1 MPKQFIVRLKKSDGT
16 IVANSQII
24 TVNGIGNGA
33 IAASD
38 FVDGTLTGAVTTVN
52 RAGQFCKV
60 IAAPAPSPTPTPTP
74 TPTRSVASTA
84 TPTPT
89 PTRSQSASGVTP
101 TPTPTVTPT
110 LTPTPTPMTLY
121 TGLCKKVYTG
131 VPAAESA
138 AWSTYNVNFFTS
150 TTPDSAAV
158 DTTSTGLTV
167 DGRTNYSIEW
177 LGYFVPTATGSY
189 NFRISQ
195 SDDWF
200 IMWIGPAANS
210 PNSGDISGSG
220 NWILRA
226 KYGETPVTSGTSFNA
241 GQSYRLRI
249 QHANNSS
256 NDALTLEYQYN
267 NGSWQSDFSSIF
279 KYDTCTLSSPTP
291 TPTVTPTPT
300 PTQSQGASGVTPT
313 PTPTVTPTPT
323 PTVNASPYAG
333 NLQFGLVDG
342 STGFKY
348 ASQGTITRIVIKTR
362 LSGSALPIEY
372 DSMTTPTY
380 PAEQTVY
387 DSTWPNTVDGNGDP
401 VTYALPSNGVLKQVA
416 MGHNDEQGV
425 MVGTGRLA
433 SRIFVY
439 TNNSSTPTW
448 QSNRVTTPTD
458 YERAGGV
465 QTGGGQNTD
474 GNVEPLSPPP
484 Q

>member
-74 TPTRSVASTA
+74 TRSV
-84 TPTPT
+84 
-89 PTRSQSASGVTP
+89 
-101 TPTPTVTPT
+101 
-110 LTPTPTPMTLY
+110 
-121 TGLCKKVYTG
+121 
-131 VPAAESA
+131 
-138 AWSTYNVNFFTS
+138 
-150 TTPDSAAV
+150 
-158 DTTSTGLTV
+158 
-167 DGRTNYSIEW
+167 
-177 LGYFVPTATGSY
+177 
-189 NFRISQ
+189 
-195 SDDWF
+195 
-200 IMWIGPAANS
+200 
-210 PNSGDISGSG
+210 
-220 NWILRA
+220 
-226 KYGETPVTSGTSFNA
+226 
-241 GQSYRLRI
+241 
-249 QHANNSS
+249 
-256 NDALTLEYQYN
+256 
-267 NGSWQSDFSSIF
+267 
-279 KYDTCTLSSPTP
+279 

-465 QTGGGQNTD
+465 QTGGSSNTD

>member
-74 TPTRSVASTA
+74 TPTRSVASTP

-110 LTPTPTPMTLY
+110 LTPTPTPIALY

-150 TTPDSAAV
+150 TSPDSAAV

-177 LGYFVPTATGSY
+177 LGYFVPNATGSY

-241 GQSYRLRI
+241 GQAYRLRI
-249 QHANNSS
+249 QHANNS
-256 NDALTLEYQYN
+256 NIDALTLEYQYN
-267 NGSWQSDFSSIF
+267 SGSWQSDFSSIF

-291 TPTVTPTPT
+291 TPTPT
-300 PTQSQGASGVTPT
+300 PTQSVGASGVTPT
-313 PTPTVTPTPT
+313 PTPTPTPST
-323 PTVNASPYAG
+323 TVNANPYAG
-333 NLQFGLVDG
+333 NLTFGSLD
-342 STGFKY
+342 TGTVGGEGQAIFV
-348 ASQGTITRIVIKTR
+348 QGYKFVNITGVTRVVIKAKAEASVIASYDNMQYAEET
-362 LSGSALPIEY
+362 IY
-372 DSMTTPTY
+372 DSDTAGSDGLGNPY
-380 PAEQTVY
+380 SLPASGQIRVFSGTNSNEQYIMIGAGRVGYRITVY
-387 DSTWPNTVDGNGDP
+387 HS
-401 VTYALPSNGVLKQVA
+401 SN
-416 MGHNDEQGV
+416 
-425 MVGTGRLA
+425 
-433 SRIFVY
+433 
-439 TNNSSTPTW
+439 PTW
-448 QSNRVTTPTD
+448 TSTAISNPSD
-458 YERAGGV
+458 YARIGGLE
-465 QTGGGQNTD
+465 TGGG
-474 GNVEPLSPPP
+474 GGG
-484 Q
+484 